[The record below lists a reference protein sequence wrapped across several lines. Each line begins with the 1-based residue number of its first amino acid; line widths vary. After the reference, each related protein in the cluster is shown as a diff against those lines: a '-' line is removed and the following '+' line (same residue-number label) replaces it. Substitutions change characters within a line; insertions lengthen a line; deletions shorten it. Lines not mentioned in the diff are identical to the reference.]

1 MAPPITQSST
11 PSLLPNTSQFSF
23 RSTSTL
29 SLESAFEV
37 ERRRKEGEG
46 FNQLRTALPPS
57 HLSQTEGGR
66 VYEGI
71 GWEKSEVG
79 SEGGWESKGT
89 RMSVR
94 RGDWKTYSEN
104 IKVRLRVSRGAI
116 GGYGRDREEWN
127 IVGKT
132 LWVTKVSTRLV
143 FFGSRLMEW
152 GQEGETVLE
161 MDQEAY
167 IDAVLG
173 AKYERTTLWSRLF
186 GCRPDSSDRA
196 RSHTPFLMVSEAPP
210 LICIVLNHAG
220 SGRHTSINSVFLP
233 RPSSL
238 HPLDVSV
245 TSSQPFDLNL
255 SKRED
260 S

>member
-1 MAPPITQSST
+1 M
-11 PSLLPNTSQFSF
+11 
-23 RSTSTL
+23 
-29 SLESAFEV
+29 
-37 ERRRKEGEG
+37 
-46 FNQLRTALPPS
+46 
-57 HLSQTEGGR
+57 
-66 VYEGI
+66 
-71 GWEKSEVG
+71 G

-116 GGYGRDREEWN
+116 GVYGRDREEWN

-132 LWVTKVSTRLV
+132 LWVTKVSTQLV

-173 AKYERTTLWSRLF
+173 AKYERTTFWSRLF

-210 LICIVLNHAG
+210 LICIALNRRWILQTHEHQL
-220 SGRHTSINSVFLP
+220 RI
-233 RPSSL
+233 PSSSL
-238 HPLDVSV
+238 FPSSPRRLCHLFSAFRSQSVEAGGFVVTRGWIDEAGHRIKVKAVWKFEDLLMGVQYVNPLRLSWNWTDVGRFVGKGGS
-245 TSSQPFDLNL
+245 LRIL
-255 SKRED
+255 LLL
-260 S
+260 